1 MTADARTPYRQSR
14 SAAAALVLPLVLG
27 LAVALSEAPVSR
39 PARAAAEATEA
50 TAVEESP
57 APEAAYTVQIT
68 GNLPDALRALLQQS
82 SLLQTLRDEPP
93 PSFGALLRRTD
104 SDVERFNLVLRSEG
118 YYAGRIRSTIDET
131 ASPIAVT
138 IDVDPGP
145 VFRLKY
151 YAIVDEGGGNA
162 LPSLPPLSELG
173 LQIGQPARSA
183 DIVAAGRKLRRHLA
197 DHAQPLSR
205 IIEQDALVDHADL
218 SMAVTVYL
226 DPGPLVSLGQPT
238 ITGLDSVDEDHVR
251 RLIPWAEGDPYDQRR
266 VDQFRRKLVRSG
278 LFAAVIID
286 HAAAADADGRL
297 PMTVELVEGKHRS
310 VGLGAKYYTSE
321 GPAIDAFWEH
331 RNLFGAHE
339 SLRVALLF
347 SAIRQEL
354 TNTLTLHDFKRRDQ
368 DLRNEIKLA
377 RQRINGFGDFV
388 NEGAAYDSDG
398 VSALSS
404 LRRPLA
410 DQLAGELGVSIAYAR
425 LREPDSDYEPS
436 TLLGFPGA
444 LDFDSRNDPL
454 DPAEGIRVRYA
465 PTPYVGWFEQT
476 IQFLSNELSASAYL
490 SLDKQRRYV
499 LAGRSALGIIAGPS
513 RDRIPTDK
521 RFYAGGGDS
530 IRGYPFQS
538 VGPLDD
544 DDNPLG
550 GRSLF
555 LLSAELRARVWG
567 NFGIV
572 PFIDAGNVYTA
583 AVPDF
588 DEALRAG
595 AGLGF
600 RYRTLIGP
608 LRLDFAV
615 PLNRRKSVDDPFQF
629 YINIGQ
635 AF

>member
-1 MTADARTPYRQSR
+1 V
-14 SAAAALVLPLVLG
+14 AAAPCRRPLRAVAAMLLPLVLSLAAAVIQPG
-27 LAVALSEAPVSR
+27 AAAQETEAVAAEEAPL
-39 PARAAAEATEA
+39 
-50 TAVEESP
+50 
-57 APEAAYTVQIT
+57 PEAVYTMQLT
-68 GNLPDALRALLQQS
+68 GALPDELRDLLQKS
-82 SLLQTLRDEPP
+82 SLLETLRAEPP
-93 PSFGALLRRTD
+93 PSFGALVRRTD
-104 SDVERFNLVLRSEG
+104 NDVERFNQVLRSEG
-118 YYAGRIRSTIDET
+118 YYAGTIRSSIDENAT
-131 ASPIAVT
+131 PIAVT

-151 YAIVDEGGGNA
+151 YAIVDEGGEPLPA
-162 LPSLPPLSELG
+162 LPALSELG
-173 LQIGQPARSA
+173 LQIGQPARAA
-183 DIVAAGRKLRRHLA
+183 DIVIAGRKLLRNLA
-197 DHAQPLSR
+197 DRGQPLAK
-205 IIEQDALVDHADL
+205 IADQEAVVDHAEL
-218 SMAVTVYL
+218 SMAVTVHL
-226 DPGPLVSLGQPT
+226 DPGPEVTFGAT
-238 ITGLDSVDEDHVR
+238 AITGFGSVDENHVR

-266 VDQFRRKLVRSG
+266 VDRFRRKLVRTG
-278 LFAAVIID
+278 LFGAVIID
-286 HAAAADADGRL
+286 HADAADAGGRL

-321 GPAIDAFWEH
+321 GPAIEGFWEH
-331 RNLFGAHE
+331 RNLLGAHE
-339 SLRVALLF
+339 SLRIALLF
-347 SAIRQEL
+347 GAIRQEL
-354 TNTLTLHDFKRRDQ
+354 TNTLTLHDFKRPDQ
-368 DLRNEIKLA
+368 DLRNEIKLS
-377 RQRINGFGDFV
+377 RQRINGFGGFV

-398 VSALSS
+398 VSALSA
-404 LRRPLA
+404 LRRPLT
-410 DQLAGELGVSIAYAR
+410 DQLSGELGVSLAYAR
-425 LREPDSDYEPS
+425 LREPGSDFQPS
-436 TLLGFPGA
+436 TLLGLPGA
-444 LDFDSRNDPL
+444 LDFDSSDDPL
-454 DPAEGIRVRYA
+454 DPAEGIRVRVA

-476 IQFLSNELSASAYL
+476 TQFLSNELSASGYL

-499 LAGRSALGIIAGPS
+499 LAARSAVGAIFGPS

-550 GRSLF
+550 GRSLL

-583 AVPDF
+583 VVPDF
-588 DEALRAG
+588 DEALRVG

-600 RYRTLIGP
+600 RYRTPIGP